1 MKKVHAGFEKR
12 RIIPESCM
20 LKAMRLLEY
29 SPKKGFKFLR
39 KLELTYAP
47 NVDVYYNM
55 GVALLRLNKLEEAAK
70 YFEKTLQLKADYE
83 DARENLELTARA
95 RDIISRKCTEGD
107 LEEMGTLA
115 NYARDAGLFALAI
128 KIGNFMVEV
137 DKKKVGA
144 LNDLGL

>member
-1 MKKVHAGFEKR
+1 MPKLWWSLLRGTLQKHMKKVHAGFEKR

-47 NVDVYYNM
+47 NVDAYYNM

-70 YFEKTLQLKADYE
+70 YFEKTLHLKADYE
-83 DARENLELTARA
+83 DARENLGLIVRIRT
-95 RDIISRKCTEGD
+95 ILNKKNTETD
-107 LEEMGTLA
+107 LEE
-115 NYARDAGLFALAI
+115 
-128 KIGNFMVEV
+128 
-137 DKKKVGA
+137 
-144 LNDLGL
+144 